1 MSVFKEIYDYRA
13 MIFGLVRKDLRARYK
28 ASVLGFLWTFINPL
42 LQLIVYTFV
51 FSIIMRSDI
60 EKYYIFLFIA
70 LVPWIFFSASLTSG
84 SGSILAQKDM
94 VKKIYFPRE
103 VIPIS
108 FVTTGFVN
116 MLLSFL
122 VVFAVLIVT
131 GFGINP
137 VACLFLPI
145 VMLIE
150 YFFALGITLLVSGLT
165 VYFRDLEYI
174 LGIITMIWQY
184 LTPVLYSQSM
194 VEEQLKDHPFML
206 RVWNLNPTT
215 PIINAY
221 REILYYKQIPDLA
234 NLTSAVVLGML
245 VCVIGFVSF
254 RSLQKGFAE
263 VL

>member
-1 MSVFKEIYDYRA
+1 MGIFKEIYDYRT
-13 MIFGLVRKDLRARYK
+13 MIYSLVQKDLRARYK

-42 LQLIVYTFV
+42 LQLVVYTFV
-51 FSIIMRSDI
+51 FSIIMRSNI

-70 LVPWIFFSASLTSG
+70 LVPWIFFSSSITSG
-84 SGSILAQKDM
+84 SGSVLAQQDM

-116 MLLSFL
+116 MLLSFI

-131 GFGINP
+131 GFGINLI
-137 VACLFLPI
+137 AIIYLPI
-145 VMLIE
+145 VMLVE
-150 YFFALGITLLVSGLT
+150 YFLALGITLIVSALT

-174 LGIITMIWQY
+174 LGILTMAWQY
-184 LTPVLYSQSM
+184 LTPVMYSQQM
-194 VEEQLKDHPFML
+194 VEEQLENHPMML
-206 RVWNLNPTT
+206 RIWNLNPTT

-221 REILYYKQIPDLA
+221 REILYYKQIPDLS
-234 NLTSAVVLGML
+234 NLIAAIILGVS
-245 VCVIGFVSF
+245 VCAIGFVSF
-254 RSLQKGFAE
+254 RKLQKGFAE